1 MDNSIKV
8 TIFFLI
14 FHLRTVVGIWASVC
28 RIKILVLVIG
38 ETGIKNE
45 FMILG
50 SRFILMKDC
59 PAKEE
64 LANARDYFI
73 TNFGL
78 LNYYLLDEYG
88 HIRKI
93 S

>member
-1 MDNSIKV
+1 M
-8 TIFFLI
+8 
-14 FHLRTVVGIWASVC
+14 

-45 FMILG
+45 FMILV

-59 PAKEE
+59 RVKEE

-78 LNYYLLDEYG
+78 LNYYLFDEYG